1 MSEPLVIVLNW
12 YHIIAG
18 FAGYTASTI
27 IIDYFKGKY
36 EQKLG

>member
-12 YHIIAG
+12 YHIIAI
-18 FAGYTASTI
+18 FAGYTAMDI
-27 IIDYFKGKY
+27 ILNYFKGKY